1 MRFLSTRAHGV
12 IDYATGLLLIIA
24 PYVFGF
30 NNGGAAQW
38 TPMVVGIAIIGL
50 SLMTD
55 YELALVRM
63 IPMPVHLATD
73 VAAGALLAVS
83 PWLFG
88 FADRVYLPHLL
99 VGLFEIGAG
108 LMTRTRSDSSLT
120 VRSV

>member
-55 YELALVRM
+55 
-63 IPMPVHLATD
+63 
-73 VAAGALLAVS
+73 
-83 PWLFG
+83 
-88 FADRVYLPHLL
+88 
-99 VGLFEIGAG
+99 
-108 LMTRTRSDSSLT
+108 
-120 VRSV
+120 